1 MSRPSRIQ
9 RKEASSE
16 EEEEESEVE
25 EESEDERPKQV
36 SSSFDLL

>member
-36 SSSFDLL
+36 SSGFDLL

>member
-16 EEEEESEVE
+16 EEEEESEAE

-36 SSSFDLL
+36 SSGFDLL